1 MLGEF
6 YNFTEAVK
14 IDGQK
19 ILLDLLDSLGLS
31 TWESCLLVQT
41 FKTFKN
47 ENRIHDLY
55 ECLIDFKRIVLTG
68 FNKAV

>member
-1 MLGEF
+1 MLEF

-19 ILLDLLDSLGLS
+19 ILLGLLDSLGLS
-31 TWESCLLVQT
+31 IWEGCLLVQT

-47 ENRIHDLY
+47 GNRTHDLY
-55 ECLIDFKRIVLTG
+55 K
-68 FNKAV
+68 

>member
-55 ECLIDFKRIVLTG
+55 E
-68 FNKAV
+68 